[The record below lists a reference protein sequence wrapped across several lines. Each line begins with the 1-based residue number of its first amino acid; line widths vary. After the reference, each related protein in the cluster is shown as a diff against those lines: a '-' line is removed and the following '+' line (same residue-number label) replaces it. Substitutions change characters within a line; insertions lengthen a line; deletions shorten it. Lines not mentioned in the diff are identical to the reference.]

1 MRSLL
6 KKILDSKYMKILLSL
21 GILFSAIPT
30 LISDLNN
37 NDINGYEHYGLILI
51 GLIFL
56 VQAIKDINDVWE

>member
-1 MRSLL
+1 
-6 KKILDSKYMKILLSL
+6 MKILLSL

-56 VQAIKDINDVWE
+56 IQAIKDINDVWE